1 MLSLGLESYYC
12 LLLRNLPPELFAGA
26 YAPSAWPL
34 VATAAQELSS
44 PRTPPTKPTMGQ
56 LTYIGL
62 VNCPKSGHH
71 PHIPTPHKIT
81 GMMTRLIVLHYW
93 TLLLQ

>member
-12 LLLRNLPPELFAGA
+12 LLLKKRPPELFAGA

-44 PRTPPTKPTMGQ
+44 PRTPP
-56 LTYIGL
+56 
-62 VNCPKSGHH
+62 CW
-71 PHIPTPHKIT
+71 
-81 GMMTRLIVLHYW
+81 LHYCIVPPPIASQNLEAFAA
-93 TLLLQ
+93 TQDCQVASGS